1 MYGAMIGDIVGSKY
15 EFDNIKTKE
24 FPVFSQGCD
33 YTDDSVMTAAVAKAI
48 LLSRE
53 AQSRNENRTF
63 EFFLIQ
69 QMRSFGA
76 RYPYPQGAY
85 GGRFV
90 QWLRAKYPEP
100 YHSFGNGSAM
110 RVSPCALVAVTLEE
124 AQALAR
130 ISAKVTHNHPEGIKG
145 AEAVA
150 SAIFLAKTGCS
161 KEEIK
166 DYIAANYYH
175 LTESVDEIRKTYR
188 FDESC
193 QGTVPQAITAFLES
207 ESFEDAIRNAIS
219 MGGDS
224 DTVGAITGSI
234 AWTYYWRQDTAY
246 QIDMLPE
253 DLQQIKDR
261 ASIYIPTEFAELAE
275 ELRKVAGQRARTHDR
290 MGSCTSIMSP
300 SEWEAEMK

>member
-24 FPVFSQGCD
+24 FPLFSRGCD

-53 AQSRNENRTF
+53 ARHRNEGKDF
-63 EFFLIQ
+63 KFFVIQ
-69 QMRSFGA
+69 QMRAFGA

-90 QWLRAKYPEP
+90 QWLRAKDPEP

-110 RVSPCALVAVTLEE
+110 RVSPCGLVAVTLEE

-130 ISAKVTHNHPEGIKG
+130 ISARVTHNHPEGIKG

-161 KEEIK
+161 KEEIRN
-166 DYIAANYYH
+166 YIAEHYYA
-175 LTESVDEIRKTYR
+175 LTESLDIIRKTYR

-207 ESFEDAIRNAIS
+207 ETFEDAIRNAIS
-219 MGGDS
+219 IGGDS

-234 AWTYYWRQDTAY
+234 AWTYYWRQGTLY
-246 QIDMLPE
+246 QIDHLPE
-253 DLQQIKDR
+253 DLQEIKGR
-261 ASIYIPTEFAELAE
+261 AGAYLPTEFEEIAE
-275 ELRKVAGQRARTHDR
+275 ELRKVAGQRAGTYGRT
-290 MGSCTSIMSP
+290 GSCTGIMSP
-300 SEWEAEMK
+300 REREAEMN

>member
-1 MYGAMIGDIVGSKY
+1 MFGAMIGDIVGSKY

-24 FPVFSQGCD
+24 FPLFSGGCD

-53 AQSRNENRTF
+53 AQFENENKDF
-63 EFFLIQ
+63 ESFVVQ
-69 QMRSFGA
+69 QMRDFGA
-76 RYPYPQGAY
+76 RYPHPQGAY

-90 QWLRAKYPEP
+90 QWLHAKHPLP

-110 RVSPCALVAVTLEE
+110 RVSPCGLIAVTLEE

-150 SAIFLAKTGCS
+150 SAVFMAKTGCT
-161 KEEIK
+161 KEEIGA
-166 DYIAANYYH
+166 YIRSNYYEMKET
-175 LTESVDEIRKTYR
+175 LDQIRRTYR

-234 AWTYYWRQDTAY
+234 AWTYYWRQGTVY

-275 ELRKVAGQRARTHDR
+275 ELRKVAGQRARTYDR